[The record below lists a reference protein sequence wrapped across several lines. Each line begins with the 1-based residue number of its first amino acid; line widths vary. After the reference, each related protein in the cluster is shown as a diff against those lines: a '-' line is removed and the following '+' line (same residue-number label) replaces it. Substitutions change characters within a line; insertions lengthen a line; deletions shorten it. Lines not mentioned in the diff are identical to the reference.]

1 MRGAADDS
9 YGIEVAQ
16 LAGVPR
22 EVIKRAKE
30 ILAGIESGEEK
41 MPAHVKEKEADHGG
55 MMSFESFAESEV
67 CDKLRKTDLNT
78 ISPLEALNLVFE
90 LKKTLET

>member
-41 MPAHVKEKEADHGG
+41 TPVRVKEKEADRGG
-55 MMSFESFAESEV
+55 MMSFESFTESEV

-90 LKKTLET
+90 LKKILGE

>member
-1 MRGAADDS
+1 M
-9 YGIEVAQ
+9 
-16 LAGVPR
+16 PR

-41 MPAHVKEKEADHGG
+41 VPARIKEKDAGRDG
-55 MMSFESFAESEV
+55 MMSFESFTESEV

-90 LKKTLET
+90 LKKILGE